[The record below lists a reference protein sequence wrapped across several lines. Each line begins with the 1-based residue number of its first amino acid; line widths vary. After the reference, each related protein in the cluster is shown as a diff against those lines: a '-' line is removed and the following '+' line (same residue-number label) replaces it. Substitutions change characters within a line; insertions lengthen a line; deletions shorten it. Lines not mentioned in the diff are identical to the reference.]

1 MPALNTP
8 ALPRSF
14 HRLTLSNLLAHSAEQ
29 IGLAATPIVAVL
41 VLNAGAG
48 TTALLQAA
56 QTLPFLI
63 LSLPLGL
70 LADSTRRSRVMV
82 WGETLR
88 AVSLLL
94 LVSLVVT
101 GQVTLP
107 MLTILGF
114 VGSVGTVAYTV
125 AAPSLVSSIVK
136 HAHLSVA
143 NGRTELVRSIAFA
156 AGPAIGGAI
165 VGWMGASWA
174 YAFAAG
180 LSILAVAALGR
191 IHEPQG
197 AVHNHR
203 RPIEDMGQG
212 VRFLAAHPLLR
223 PVMLTAIV
231 FNIAWYC
238 LQGIYVAYAITNLG
252 HSSTQVGIVLAMY
265 GVGML
270 AGALAAPHVM
280 ARIPF
285 CRVVAIGP
293 IAGFG
298 AAFVMT
304 MSIWTPFVG
313 IPMTT
318 FFLLGAGPII
328 WTISTTTLRQS
339 VTPITML
346 GRVSA
351 VLTMATAGAR
361 PIGAGVG
368 ALVATVA
375 GVEWCLLLAAAGFL
389 GQALII
395 TSSSIVALDAQPS
408 HVEPEAA

>member
-1 MPALNTP
+1 MHATNIP

-14 HRLTLSNLLAHSAEQ
+14 HRLTCSNLLAHSAEQ
-29 IGLAATPIVAVL
+29 VGLAATPIVAVL
-41 VLNAGAG
+41 MLNAGAG
-48 TTALLQAA
+48 TTAVLQAA
-56 QTLPFLI
+56 QTLPFLL

-70 LADSTRRSRVMV
+70 LADSSRRSGVMV

-88 AVSLLL
+88 AVSLLI
-94 LVSLVVT
+94 LVSLVVS
-101 GQVTLP
+101 GQITLP
-107 MLTILGF
+107 LLTTLGF
-114 VGSVGTVAYTV
+114 LGSVGTVAYTV

-136 HAHLSVA
+136 HAHLPVA
-143 NGRTELVRSIAFA
+143 NGRIELVRSVAFA
-156 AGPAIGGAI
+156 AGPAVGGAI
-165 VGWMGASWA
+165 VGWLGASWA

-180 LSILAVAALGR
+180 LSILAVAALSR
-191 IHEPQG
+191 IHEPQR
-197 AVHNHR
+197 AVHRHR
-203 RPIEDMGQG
+203 RPLEDMWQG
-212 VRFLAAHPLLR
+212 IRFLATHPLLR

-238 LQGIYVAYAITNLG
+238 LQGIYVAYAISTLG

-270 AGALAAPHVM
+270 VGALAAPRVM
-280 ARIPF
+280 ARLSF
-285 CRVVAIGP
+285 GRVVVIGP
-293 IAGFG
+293 FAGLV

-304 MSIWTPFVG
+304 MTVWTRFVG
-313 IPMTT
+313 LPMTT

-339 VTPITML
+339 VTPIEML

-368 ALVATVA
+368 ALIATVA
-375 GVEWCLLLAAAGFL
+375 GVEWCLIAAAAGFL

-395 TSSSIVALDAQPS
+395 ISSATASLDAQPS
-408 HVEPEAA
+408 QIKPEFA